1 MKLFHKKIKWAV
13 IIGALAIALLCPIA
27 LNYILLI
34 PLNANI
40 VGNSTH
46 WLSFWGGYLGA
57 IISSTVAFIIL
68 YVQYKNNSKENE
80 NNRQLQVSV
89 LLYQQE
95 SLWLNNLREAMI
107 NNLKWYHTNHLIDV
121 DNSISKNNDVY
132 QTINQIGELID
143 NLINSDT
150 LVRTMM
156 PKCDNRIQLNRY
168 NEKRN
173 SSYNKYMDVLLDLQ
187 IITSIICN
195 KLHKTNLDKAAI
207 NWRNAASKEL
217 LDYIE
222 QSNDDLTINIDVF
235 LNNRIE
241 SCNDLFEELRTTII
255 DCLSAEQKRIDSIV
269 NSNI

>member
-1 MKLFHKKIKWAV
+1 MKPLQKQIKWA
-13 IIGALAIALLCPIA
+13 IGALTIAFILPIV
-27 LNYILLI
+27 LNYILLL

-40 VGNSTH
+40 VGDSTH

-57 IISSTVAFIIL
+57 IISSAVAFIIL

-80 NNRQLQVSV
+80 SNRKLQVSV
-89 LLYQQE
+89 LSYQQE
-95 SLWLNNLREAMI
+95 CLWLNNLREAMI

-121 DNSISKNNDVY
+121 SNSISKNNDVY
-132 QTINQIGELID
+132 QTISQIGGLID

-150 LVRTMM
+150 LVGTMM
-156 PKCDNRIQLNRY
+156 PKCDNRFQLNRY
-168 NEKRN
+168 NKKRN
-173 SSYNKYMDVLLDLQ
+173 SSYKKYMNVLLDLQ

-195 KLHKTNLDKAAI
+195 KLHKSNLDKAAI

-217 LDYIE
+217 MDYIE
-222 QSNDDLTINIDVF
+222 LSDDDLTINIEDF
-235 LNNRIE
+235 FNSRIE

-255 DCLSAEQKRIDSIV
+255 DCLSEEQIRIDSIV

>member
-13 IIGALAIALLCPIA
+13 IIGVLAIALIFPIA
-27 LNYILLI
+27 LNYLLLI
-34 PLNANI
+34 PLNSNI
-40 VGNSTH
+40 VGDSTH
-46 WLSFWGGYLGA
+46 WLSFWGGYMGA
-57 IISSTVAFIIL
+57 IISSAVAFIIL
-68 YVQYKNNSKENE
+68 YVQYHNNSEENKS
-80 NNRQLQVSV
+80 NRQLQVSA
-89 LLYQQE
+89 LSYQQDC
-95 SLWLNNLREAMI
+95 LWLNNLREAMI

-132 QTINQIGELID
+132 QTINLIGGLID

-173 SSYNKYMDVLLDLQ
+173 SSYNKYMGVLLDLQ

-195 KLHKTNLDKAAI
+195 KLHKTNLDKEVI
-207 NWRNAASKEL
+207 NWRNVASKEL
-217 LDYIE
+217 MEFIE
-222 QSNDDLTINIDVF
+222 LSNDDLTLNIDDF

-241 SCNDLFEELRTTII
+241 SCKDLFEELRTAII
-255 DCLSAEQKRIDSIV
+255 DCLSEEQIRMDSIV